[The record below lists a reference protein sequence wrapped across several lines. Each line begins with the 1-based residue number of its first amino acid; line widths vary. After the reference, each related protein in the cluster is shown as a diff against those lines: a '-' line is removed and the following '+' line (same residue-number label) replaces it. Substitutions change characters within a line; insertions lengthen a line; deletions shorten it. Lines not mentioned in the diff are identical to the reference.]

1 MGIVRV
7 NHATRIV
14 LAVSFAIAMV
24 ACGQSGAD
32 SQTVDDMVED
42 DRSASAAEGMALL
55 ADPAVETEE
64 PGSKAPGAQAM
75 ILGAAD
81 APVMLVEY
89 ASVTCPHC
97 AAYHGSIFPI
107 LKEHYI
113 EPGLVRF
120 ELRDFPTAPPQLSYL
135 GSSIARCAAAQNGLP
150 AYFDMIGTLFEHQ
163 QDWVSQDYEAHLGSY
178 VEQAGLT
185 EPDLLACINSD
196 PVFEAIN
203 ENVRKGMEEDGIQ
216 GTPSF
221 VLAGDRLDG
230 YNTAT
235 YEGYFEQIDAALT
248 AAGATPPQTL
258 PPLPEITVPG
268 HDHDHD
274 H

>member
-1 MGIVRV
+1 MPVK
-7 NHATRIV
+7 HAIRTV
-14 LAVSFAIAMV
+14 LAISAALAMV

-32 SQTVDDMVED
+32 SQTGEDTVQNDRPNGIADASVDGAIVDAGGQGSD
-42 DRSASAAEGMALL
+42 DAARG
-55 ADPAVETEE
+55 TN
-64 PGSKAPGAQAM
+64 PGAQAM

-81 APVMLVEY
+81 APVTLVEY

-97 AAYHGSIFPI
+97 AAYHGFIFPI

-120 ELRDFPTAPPQLSYL
+120 EFRDFPTAPPQLSYL

-150 AYFDMIGTLFEHQ
+150 AYFDMVGTLFEHQ
-163 QDWVSQDYEAHLGSY
+163 QDWVSQDYETHLSSY
-178 VEQAGLT
+178 VEQADLT
-185 EPDLLACINSD
+185 EPELLECINSD

-216 GTPSF
+216 GTPAF
-221 VLAGDRLDG
+221 VLAGDRLSG

-235 YEGYFEQIDAALT
+235 YEGYFEKIDAALT
-248 AAGATPPQTL
+248 AAGATPPQGL
-258 PPLPEITVPG
+258 PPLPDIAIPG
-268 HDHDHD
+268 HDHDH
-274 H
+274 